1 MSQKPHEPTEKD
13 RLAVET
19 MAGHG
24 IAQMDIARVIGVSIS
39 TLSKW
44 YRDELETGAVKANS
58 RVAQSLFD
66 KATGNGN
73 GSVAAAIFWL
83 KCRARWSEATSAE
96 AYVGKKA
103 QLEQAA
109 KNAGGADSVW
119 AGDLETEI
127 RAN

>member
-1 MSQKPHEPTEKD
+1 MSQQPHAPTEKD

-24 IAQMDIARVIGVSIS
+24 ITQMDIARVIGVSLS
-39 TLSKW
+39 TLTKW

-58 RVAQSLFD
+58 KVAQSLFD
-66 KATGNGN
+66 KACGNAN